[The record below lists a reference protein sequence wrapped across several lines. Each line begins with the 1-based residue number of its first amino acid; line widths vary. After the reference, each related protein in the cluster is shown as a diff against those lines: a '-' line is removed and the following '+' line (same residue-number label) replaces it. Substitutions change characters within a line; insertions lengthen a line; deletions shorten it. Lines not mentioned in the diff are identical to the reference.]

1 MPMSGQGNSA
11 DRTAL
16 LEIPAFESGP
26 PQRPRRRARLAVV
39 AVVPLVAAALALT
52 RYGDEVDHAGS
63 GYVPA
68 TVGPTTVV
76 APPATTPDVAPS
88 TVATV
93 ATVATVKPVPK
104 PTTTVATAPDRSRP
118 PGMTYTPLA
127 VWPETLAELDRLQTA
142 VDQGQQPWRNDPVA
156 VARAYLLDRGLPAPG
171 MGPFQPTAA
180 DAGSVD
186 YTVAGMGG
194 RVDLQRLLKGSIWYV
209 AASRTATFPG
219 VQVSRRGERLAVVVQ
234 GGTDGTLTARAKHPG
249 GAWGAELSQQLFT
262 GGTRSF
268 TVTPPPGAG
277 EVIVQLLLH
286 GDGKAGVAEVFLG
299 AGTDGVSYSALDT
312 GSRLQVDG
320 LGPVR
325 IGMDLEAAR
334 AASGLPMV
342 YQEGPYCVGY
352 RTDRPP
358 DGIFLTSVE
367 GSSKVDFISVSEPSI
382 ATLSGIRVG
391 STLAEVRRVY
401 GDRLRGSVQDGWG
414 KLVFRPDVP
423 SLNQFSLAVLV
434 SDGKVAGLW
443 AGLRGVVEADEA
455 CS

>member
-1 MPMSGQGNSA
+1 MSGQSDSA
-11 DRTAL
+11 GRTAL
-16 LEIPAFESGP
+16 LEIPAFGSGP
-26 PQRPRRRARLAVV
+26 PRRPRRRARLALV
-39 AVVPLVAAALALT
+39 AVVPLVATVLALT
-52 RYGDEVDHAGS
+52 LDGDDVALVGS
-63 GYVPA
+63 GYE
-68 TVGPTTVV
+68 PTTVASTTV
-76 APPATTPDVAPS
+76 VPPATTTPDVTPS

-93 ATVATVKPVPK
+93 APVATVKPVPK
-104 PTTTVATAPDRSRP
+104 PTTTVATASDRSRLP
-118 PGMTYTPLA
+118 AMTYAPLA
-127 VWPETLAELDRLQTA
+127 VWPETFAELDRLQAA

-171 MGPFQPTAA
+171 MGPFQSTAA

-194 RVDLQRLLKGSIWYV
+194 RVDLQRVLKGSIWYV
-209 AASRTATFPG
+209 IASRTATFPG
-219 VQVSRRGERLAVVVQ
+219 VQVSRRGESLAVVVQ
-234 GGTDGTLTARAKHPG
+234 GGTDGTLAARAKHPG
-249 GAWGAELSQQLFT
+249 GAWGAELSQRLFT

-268 TVTPPPGAG
+268 TVTPPPGSG
-277 EVIVQLLLH
+277 EVILQLLLH
-286 GDGKAGVAEVFLG
+286 SDGKAGVAEVFLG
-299 AGTDGVSYSALDT
+299 AGTDGASYSALDT
-312 GSRLQVDG
+312 GSRLRVDG

-342 YQEGPYCVGY
+342 YQEGPSCVGY

-367 GSSKVDFISVSEPSI
+367 GSRKVDFISVSEPSI
-382 ATLSGIRVG
+382 ATVSGIRVG
-391 STLAEVRRVY
+391 STLAEVRRAY

-414 KLVFRPDVP
+414 KLVVRSDDP
-423 SLNQFSLAVLV
+423 SLNQFSLAVLF

-455 CS
+455 CA